1 MYHGT
6 VDIGSRQISRY
17 SVATEVAWYYQ
28 HMIWRNVSLML
39 VSFFLNQ
46 TLKIHSR
53 TKISYSSFLAKDKHK
68 FSWVNSSAT
77 YSTLKMDIILSHIF
91 LSGSGSTFVHGAFE
105 CSWGWTEVWDCQ
117 QWRCHHE
124 TQVEKTR
131 SDQQDLGS
139 STMGYQETSYKGM
152 DCPLLDKV

>member
-17 SVATEVAWYYQ
+17 FVGTEVVWYYQ
-28 HMIWRNVSLML
+28 HMIWRNVTLML

-68 FSWVNSSAT
+68 FSWVNSSAA
-77 YSTLKMDIILSHIF
+77 LKSDNPLPCF
-91 LSGSGSTFVHGAFE
+91 LSGCGSTFVHGAFE
-105 CSWGWTEVWDCQ
+105 CSWGRIEVWDCQ

-139 STMGYQETSYKGM
+139 STMGYQKTSYKGKSRLSM
-152 DCPLLDKV
+152 YH